1 MAFNVVAIAACVIG
15 AVVKTDVV
23 AAVVGT
29 AIVGIVVEKACDDA
43 MVTDAD
49 VDADTD
55 AEEPL
60 VPIDPRAVEAPRA

>member
-1 MAFNVVAIAACVIG
+1 MAFNVVAIVACVIG
-15 AVVKTDVV
+15 VVVKADVV
-23 AAVVGT
+23 AAVVG
-29 AIVGIVVEKACDDA
+29 IVVEKASDDA

-49 VDADTD
+49 AD

>member
-1 MAFNVVAIAACVIG
+1 MAFNVVAIVACVIG
-15 AVVKTDVV
+15 VVVNADVV
-23 AAVVGT
+23 AAVVG
-29 AIVGIVVEKACDDA
+29 IVVEKASDDA

-49 VDADTD
+49 AD

>member
-1 MAFNVVAIAACVIG
+1 MAFNVVAIVACVIG
-15 AVVKTDVV
+15 VVVKTGVV
-23 AAVVGT
+23 AAVGT

-49 VDADTD
+49 AD